1 MRLLISAE
9 AFPLPQQ
16 GFIFNECRL
25 FRHSSQGPIESLFP
39 AVHSLRIDVA
49 FIVIAWRAGLIRTEK
64 RSRLKVKQYVVD
76 AFTDKVFHGNPA
88 AVCVLEKRLP
98 DELMLSIARENNLSE
113 TAFTVKAGEKYA
125 LRWFTPGGEI
135 DLCGHATLGTAY
147 VLFNFYEQDRKRITF
162 STMSGDLTVVR
173 REDFYE
179 MNFPAYDLKP
189 VPVTKEMVEAIGA
202 APRAACMG
210 QDLLCVFDDP
220 SVVEQLAPD
229 LERLKALDGLL
240 LHATAPGRD
249 SQIDCVSRSFAPK
262 LGIPEDPVCGSGHCH
277 IIPYWAKELGKNALT
292 AYQASPRGGTLYCRM
307 EGKRVLLAGKAALY
321 SCGEIFVDAPSIA

>member
-135 DLCGHATLGTAY
+135 DLCGHATLGTACAIMTF
-147 VLFNFYEQDRKRITF
+147 VEPERTQITF
-162 STMSGDLTVVR
+162 STLSGDLTVVR
-173 REDFYE
+173 RGVR
-179 MNFPAYDLKP
+179 P
-189 VPVTKEMVEAIGA
+189 
-202 APRAACMG
+202 
-210 QDLLCVFDDP
+210 Q
-220 SVVEQLAPD
+220 
-229 LERLKALDGLL
+229 
-240 LHATAPGRD
+240 
-249 SQIDCVSRSFAPK
+249 
-262 LGIPEDPVCGSGHCH
+262 
-277 IIPYWAKELGKNALT
+277 
-292 AYQASPRGGTLYCRM
+292 
-307 EGKRVLLAGKAALY
+307 
-321 SCGEIFVDAPSIA
+321 